1 MTMEG
6 LKIGDIVGRKSYGCD
21 VLFKVTDIK
30 KAGNENIATLKGI
43 TYRIEADAPE
53 SDLIVQSRNKIE
65 EYTRR
70 MDRNV
75 EIVEKRVRRPSNNT
89 YMRSA
94 YLKKARFRDT
104 SKDEKK
110 SFLKFGKILHVDGDE
125 SYLDICLKEYNKFG
139 ITAVGK
145 YLPEKDQPSRVIA
158 LLETY
163 RPDILVLTGHDGLLK
178 NHENLLDLASYRNSR
193 YFAEAV
199 RAARKYEADMD
210 SLVIF
215 AGACQ
220 SYYAELI
227 KSGANY
233 ASSPERQLIHA
244 LDPVL
249 VCIKFAMT
257 KIDKVL
263 EPYDIVAATITG
275 EKGIGGVATR
285 GRAREGYPTDKS

>member
-1 MTMEG
+1 MES
-6 LKIGDIVGRKSYGCD
+6 LRIGDIVARKSYGCD

-30 KAGNENIATLKGI
+30 KVGNENIVTLKGI

-53 SDLIVQSRNKIE
+53 SDLVIQSRNKVE

-70 MDRNV
+70 IDRNV
-75 EIVEKRVRRPSNNT
+75 EIVEKKVKQIRDNT

-94 YLKKARFRDT
+94 YLKKANFRNT

-125 SYLDICLKEYNKFG
+125 GYLDICIKEYNKFG
-139 ITAVGK
+139 VSAVGK
-145 YLPEKDQPSRVIA
+145 YLPEKDQPSRIIA

-163 RPDILVLTGHDGLLK
+163 KPDILVLTGHDGLLK
-178 NHENLLDLASYRNSR
+178 NHENLFDLSSYRNSR
-193 YFAEAV
+193 YFVEAV

-210 SLVIF
+210 SLIIF

-227 KSGANY
+227 KAGANY
-233 ASSPERQLIHA
+233 ASSPQREMIHA

-249 VCIKFAMT
+249 VCVKFAIT
-257 KIDKVL
+257 KIDRVL
-263 EPYDIVAATITG
+263 EPYDIVASTITG

>member
-1 MTMEG
+1 MES
-6 LKIGDIVGRKSYGCD
+6 LRIGDIVARKSYGCD

-30 KAGNENIATLKGI
+30 KVGNESIVTLKGI

-53 SDLIVQSRNKIE
+53 SDLVIQSRNKVE

-70 MDRNV
+70 IDRNV
-75 EIVEKRVRRPSNNT
+75 EIVEKKVKQIRDNT

-94 YLKKARFRDT
+94 YLKKANFRNT

-125 SYLDICLKEYNKFG
+125 GYLDICIKEYNKFG
-139 ITAVGK
+139 VSAVGK
-145 YLPEKDQPSRVIA
+145 YLPEKDQPSRIIA

-178 NHENLLDLASYRNSR
+178 NHENLFDLSSYRNSR
-193 YFAEAV
+193 YFVEAV

-210 SLVIF
+210 SLIIF

-227 KSGANY
+227 KAGANY
-233 ASSPERQLIHA
+233 ASSPQREMIHA

-249 VCIKFAMT
+249 VCVKFAIT
-257 KIDKVL
+257 KIDRVL
-263 EPYDIVAATITG
+263 EPYDIVASTITG
-275 EKGIGGVATR
+275 QKGIGGVATR